1 MSDTPEKETLHDTI
15 RRVLAEHQ
23 AESSPQGSHGA
34 DHKGSGHDVAV
45 FGFCELLGL
54 VFGLPPGE
62 DLYHGAPV
70 TVRLIVFLAIGLFFA
85 VLGPSWP
92 FLRRKYAGVQV
103 MTLSATFART
113 ALDFRYWFV
122 GLIVLY
128 AFTYGPDV
136 YRRAVSAVPPLPPG
150 QHYLID
156 NGGDDVAFDGRPL
169 GVWWQI
175 ALLRIDTSPNP
186 SISGFTVQAKN
197 LGDDE
202 VTLKAAYLV
211 SGIDGSQIPLSV
223 NAYPEG
229 PIHIDE
235 AGPVPPKAPLE
246 FSATFSEQAEA
257 SFVKKWGHFFVVIET
272 GTQKIR
278 HEITAEEVRRQIDQA
293 KGPESG
299 PHIVKRKP

>member
-1 MSDTPEKETLHDTI
+1 
-15 RRVLAEHQ
+15 
-23 AESSPQGSHGA
+23 
-34 DHKGSGHDVAV
+34 
-45 FGFCELLGL
+45 
-54 VFGLPPGE
+54 
-62 DLYHGAPV
+62 
-70 TVRLIVFLAIGLFFA
+70 
-85 VLGPSWP
+85 
-92 FLRRKYAGVQV
+92 
-103 MTLSATFART
+103 
-113 ALDFRYWFV
+113 
-122 GLIVLY
+122 
-128 AFTYGPDV
+128 
-136 YRRAVSAVPPLPPG
+136 
-150 QHYLID
+150 
-156 NGGDDVAFDGRPL
+156 
-169 GVWWQI
+169 VWWQI